1 VHRSVVLPL
10 SVVVS
15 GSIHL
20 LGFALSLDRIV
31 YRDDSASKRTQSF
44 LQLIVFSG
52 LGFVF

>member
-1 VHRSVVLPL
+1 MHRSVVLPL
-10 SVVVS
+10 SVVVC

-44 LQLIVFSG
+44 LQLVVFSG